1 MIYYMIYVYV
11 HIYIYNADAYIY
23 MYYIRHIIQHQYH
36 PISTEHS
43 PNFGVPTAVLVH
55 AGRPMARGDRVGIAP
70 LARCWC
76 RKMGKPDIKVRI
88 S

>member
-1 MIYYMIYVYV
+1 MIYYMLYVYV
-11 HIYIYNADAYIY
+11 HIYTMPIYIIIY
-23 MYYIRHIIQHQYH
+23 KYYIRHIIQHQYH

-70 LARCWC
+70 PARCHE
-76 RKMGKPDIKVRI
+76 R
-88 S
+88 